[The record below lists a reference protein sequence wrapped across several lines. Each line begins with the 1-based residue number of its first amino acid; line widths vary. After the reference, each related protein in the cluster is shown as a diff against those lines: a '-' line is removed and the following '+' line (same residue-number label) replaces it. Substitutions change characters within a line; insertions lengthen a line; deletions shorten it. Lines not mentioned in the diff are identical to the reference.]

1 MAAFEKATA
10 VERPDG
16 TSGAAGETLPVW
28 KSDDGGRTWQ
38 RLSAVPAPADLSDD
52 RRYARYT
59 SNWTNPFLYTL
70 PERVGRLAAGTLL
83 LASVVSGEDEWYREQ
98 KLADPDRVP
107 DNDGDRKDV
116 AIALFRSTDDGASW
130 HFVNMIATGGWQG
143 GSAGAPGRFSEA
155 NRGQQQ
161 DPLWEPHLMVYDH
174 RLVAYYSDENDYTG
188 VDRRTGVPTLA
199 RDNDTGPDAGTQV
212 LVHRTWDGTSPRW
225 SRTVIDVPGTRHV
238 FKDGEYLGGGRP
250 GMPTVSPTTDG
261 RWLMTFEYWGGGTN
275 VRYRAGRDPLRFRAA
290 KARAVASPMPEPAP
304 VTRATWPSKS

>member
-1 MAAFEKATA
+1 MAAA
-10 VERPDG
+10 VRCARAGRPVG
-16 TSGAAGETLPVW
+16 RSQVREVHEQL
-28 KSDDGGRTWQ
+28 DD
-38 RLSAVPAPADLSDD
+38 
-52 RRYARYT
+52 
-59 SNWTNPFLYTL
+59 PFLYTL

-83 LASVVSGEDEWYREQ
+83 PASVVSGEDEWYREQ

-250 GMPTVSPTTDG
+250 GMPAVSPTTDG

-275 VRYRAGRDPLRFRAA
+275 VRYRVGRDPLRFRAA